1 MKKQHIFK
9 SKEVFKLESGKIL
22 PEIEIVYHTY
32 GQINEDASNVHWIC
46 HALTANSDPQDWWTG
61 MIGEGC
67 MFDPTHDFIICANV
81 LGSCYGSTG
90 PLSINPKTGGHYF
103 LDFPEITVRDM
114 VAAHELLRAS
124 LGIRHLKSVAGAS
137 IGAFQSIEWAVSNP
151 DLMDNL
157 FFVGSGAKVT
167 PWAIAWNE
175 TQRMA
180 IESDPTYA
188 ECTPKGGEDGMK
200 AARAMALISYR
211 GYEAYNATQQDKEE
225 NVIFKHRVNTYQRY
239 QGQKLADRFNAYSY
253 YRLSQSIDSHDIG
266 RGRGGVIQALQSIKA
281 NAVIVGIST
290 DILFPICEQKFVA
303 DHIRKSYF
311 EVIESDYGHDGFLLE
326 YEKLSRIFRQ
336 NMI

>member
-1 MKKQHIFK
+1 
-9 SKEVFKLESGKIL
+9 
-22 PEIEIVYHTY
+22 
-32 GQINEDASNVHWIC
+32 
-46 HALTANSDPQDWWTG
+46 
-61 MIGEGC
+61 
-67 MFDPTHDFIICANV
+67 
-81 LGSCYGSTG
+81 
-90 PLSINPKTGGHYF
+90 
-103 LDFPEITVRDM
+103 
-114 VAAHELLRAS
+114 
-124 LGIRHLKSVAGAS
+124 
-137 IGAFQSIEWAVSNP
+137 
-151 DLMDNL
+151 
-157 FFVGSGAKVT
+157 VT

-180 IESDPTYA
+180 IESDPTFA

-225 NVIFKHRVNTYQRY
+225 NIIFKHRVNSYQRY

-266 RGRGGVIQALQSIKA
+266 RGRGGVIQALNSIKA

-290 DILFPICEQKFVA
+290 DILFPVCEQKFVA
-303 DHIRKSYF
+303 DHIQKSYF